1 MDFKHP
7 KSAEFYR
14 YWLDLPRDG
23 FAPSRDSFRPE
34 QIPSLLPNFM
44 IYEMISDD
52 YIKIRLLGSNL
63 SEKFGEACEGSNYL
77 DLVGQERKI
86 QASQALWSVVNQ
98 PCGIVGVVEQVM
110 KSGLSVCL
118 ETVGLPLL
126 NSNDGNPLILFQKN
140 ELDCEKR
147 LPDEDSEKRDYL
159 RIYSRQF
166 IDIGAGLDSVQD
178 LIYPTLTDA

>member
-44 IYEMISDD
+44 IYELISDD

-63 SEKFGEACEGSNYL
+63 SEKFGGSCEGSNYL
-77 DLVGQERKI
+77 ELVGPAHKI
-86 QASQALWSVVNQ
+86 QASQALWAVVNQ
-98 PCGIVGVVEQVM
+98 PCGIFGIVEQVM
-110 KSGLSVCL
+110 KSGLSVYM

-126 NSNDGNPLILFQKN
+126 NIDGGNPLILFQKN
-140 ELDCEKR
+140 ELDYEKK
-147 LPDEDSEKRDYL
+147 LPDENLKNHDYL
-159 RIYSRQF
+159 KIFKRQF
-166 IDIGAGLDSVQD
+166 IDIGAGLDNVQH
-178 LIYPTLTDA
+178 LIYPSLADA

>member
-23 FAPSRDSFRPE
+23 YAPSRDSFRPE

-52 YIKIRLLGSNL
+52 YIKIRLLGSYL
-63 SEKFGEACEGSNYL
+63 SDRFGDAREGTNYL
-77 DLVGQERKI
+77 DLVGHERKV

-98 PCGIVGVVEQVM
+98 PCGLVGVVEQVM
-110 KSGLSVCL
+110 KSGLSVCM

-126 NSNDGNPLILFQKN
+126 NKDGGNPLILFQKN

-147 LPDEDSEKRDYL
+147 LPDIERESRDYL
-159 RIYSRQF
+159 RIFSRQF
-166 IDIGAGLDSVQD
+166 IDIGAGLDGVQD
-178 LIYPTLTDA
+178 LVYPSLAEA

>member
-14 YWLDLPRDG
+14 YWLDLPRVG

-63 SEKFGEACEGSNYL
+63 SDRFGDAREGTNYL
-77 DLVGQERKI
+77 DLVGHERKV

-98 PCGIVGVVEQVM
+98 PCGLVGVVEQVM

-126 NSNDGNPLILFQKN
+126 NKDGGNPLILFQKN

-147 LPDEDSEKRDYL
+147 LPDTERENRDYL
-159 RIYSRQF
+159 RIFSRRF
-166 IDIGAGLDSVQD
+166 IDIGAGLDGVQD
-178 LIYPTLTDA
+178 LVYPSLAEA